1 MRFILQRFLLLSL
14 TISAATAVAQSRY
27 KANIPFSFTIRG
39 QSFPSGNYDITTDLN
54 NNVIAIISDTFPVKC
69 AYLVSRPAD
78 AADKAVVFKF
88 IKRTTGYSL
97 RNIQAGQQITA
108 DVDRSN
114 TDSVAVP
121 IISSP

>member
-1 MRFILQRFLLLSL
+1 MRFVLQRFLLLSL
-14 TISAATAVAQSRY
+14 AISAATAVAQSRY
-27 KANIPFSFTIRG
+27 KANIPFSFAIRG

-54 NNVIAIISDTFPVKC
+54 NNVIAVISDTFPAKC
-69 AYLVSRPAD
+69 AYLISRPAD

-97 RNIQAGQQITA
+97 KTIQVGNQTTA
-108 DVDRSN
+108 DVDSSN
-114 TDSVAVP
+114 KNTVAVP